1 MPKLVDAAGGAAPLA
16 FLNDQQR
23 AAVLHGDGPLLVVA
37 GAGTGKTRV
46 ITERI
51 RYLLE
56 TQPDLAGEQILG
68 LTFTERAA
76 GEMKWRVSQAVGERG
91 QKVQLSTF
99 HAFCA
104 TILGELDPGSRVL
117 DQIDHWI
124 LLRRNLH
131 LLKLERFARLAEPGQ
146 FLGDF
151 VSFFSRCQD
160 ELVMPDDYQRYADE
174 LSARA
179 RRAASLANDN
189 TVPNDNTPNSGV
201 EPDAALLM
209 QEEAGRQQEIAR
221 AYRASELLLREGRM
235 LTFGSML
242 LGAVRQIDAN
252 PDFAA
257 MLRERF
263 RYILVD
269 EFQDTNIAQLELLW
283 RLAGTHRNILAVG
296 DDDQAIYRFR
306 GASFGSFQIF
316 LEKFAGVRGAS
327 AKTAPVQALTKNYRS
342 TERVLRV
349 ANQVISLNE
358 KSDLFPKKTL
368 TASKPAG
375 EKVRIVELTTAA
387 HEARWVAEEI
397 ARLHA
402 ATEDWRTFAV
412 LYRSHTHRN
421 LLVRELS
428 KRHIPFVIR
437 NLSILE
443 NTLVKDL
450 IAYLRLIASPG
461 DDVACGRVL
470 AMPGWHFA
478 PSDLVRLAERAAK
491 NRGSSLWDSLLAA
504 ASSTDPANAI
514 SSGARAKELVEFIER
529 LRKRARKLSAAELF
543 SELAGELDLG
553 VQAGPDFRPYHA
565 RLAEFIR
572 EWEAKNEK
580 RRLTDFVEYLD
591 LFQEAGGQVSL
602 TEELGKDAVQLMT
615 VHAAKGLEFD
625 HVFILRLTRGAF
637 PVYARKPVLEF
648 PDELMKE
655 ERPRGDFHIQE
666 ERRLFYVALTRAR
679 ERLTLT
685 AVVDNKRNKPSTFL
699 DDILENAALAKK
711 DIARLAPALAPS
723 AQEAKPT
730 AAAESAEGE
739 SQPELFPT
747 SHTEA
752 HVFSDIAHWALQYR
766 PPISEP
772 LQLSASAID
781 TYKMCP
787 QKYLFSYLWKLRS
800 GPHAAMSFGS
810 VMHTTIKHFLGE
822 ARKGRAVAFEEV
834 TAIFEREWT
843 PSGYEDDFQQENY
856 KKAGLEQLR
865 VFHASIIAEMPEIEA
880 QEKSFELPMDENIIL
895 TGRMDQINRF
905 GPGQREIV
913 DYKTG
918 RPKSAED
925 ARKDFQLSL
934 YALAAREV
942 LDFAPARLVFHY
954 LQDNSRVETSR
965 EEKDLKKTRQIISET
980 AANIRAGEF
989 APDPGLFKCRNC
1001 AFRGICPTHEQQ
1013 FVQLE
1018 G

>member
-1 MPKLVDAAGGAAPLA
+1 MGGAAPLA
-16 FLNDQQR
+16 FLNEQQR
-23 AAVLHGDGPLLVVA
+23 AAVLHGEGPLLVVA

-76 GEMKWRVSQAVGERG
+76 GEMKWRVSQTVGERG

-104 TILGELDPGSRVL
+104 TILGELDPGARVL
-117 DQIDHWI
+117 DQTDHWI

-160 ELVMPDDYQRYADE
+160 ELVLPDDYQRYADE

-179 RRAASLANDN
+179 RRAAS
-189 TVPNDNTPNSGV
+189 VPNDNTAGSGM

-221 AYRASELLLREGRM
+221 AYRASELLLREGRL

-242 LGAVRQIDAN
+242 LGAVGQIDAH

-257 MLRERF
+257 RLRERF

-283 RLAGTHRNILAVG
+283 RLAGVHRNIVAVG

-327 AKTAPVQALTKNYRS
+327 AKAAPVQALTRNYRS

-358 KSDLFPKKTL
+358 KSELFPKKTL
-368 TASKPAG
+368 SASKPAG
-375 EKVRIVELTTAA
+375 EKVRIVELTTAT
-387 HEARWVAEEI
+387 HESNWVSDEI
-397 ARLHA
+397 SRLHA
-402 ATEDWRTFAV
+402 AGADWRTFAV

-428 KRHIPFVIR
+428 KRRIPFVIR

-450 IAYLRLIASPG
+450 IAYLRLIAALS

-470 AMPGWHFA
+470 AMPGWRFA

-491 NRGSSLWDSLLAA
+491 NRGSSLWDALNTCAN
-504 ASSTDPANAI
+504 DPALSA
-514 SSGARAKELVEFIER
+514 SLSPGARSKELVVFIER
-529 LRKRARKLSAAELF
+529 FRKRARKLSASELF
-543 SELAGELDLG
+543 GELAGDLDLG
-553 VQAGPDFRPYHA
+553 VQAGPAFRPYHA
-565 RLAEFIR
+565 RLAQFIQ
-572 EWEAKNEK
+572 EWEPKSEK
-580 RRLTDFVEYLD
+580 HRLVDFVEYLD

-602 TEELGKDAVQLMT
+602 TEETGKDAVQLMT

-655 ERPRGDFHIQE
+655 ERPRGDFHVQE

-699 DDILENAALAKK
+699 DDILENAALVRK
-711 DIARLAPALAPS
+711 DIARLAPAPDPLAPET
-723 AQEAKPT
+723 EAT
-730 AAAESAEGE
+730 NNGQSESTDET
-739 SQPELFPT
+739 QPELFPT
-747 SHTEA
+747 DRREA
-752 HVFSDIAHWALQYR
+752 HVFSEIARWALQYR
-766 PPISEP
+766 PPIAEP

-800 GPHAAMSFGS
+800 GTHAAMSFGS
-810 VMHTTIKHFLGE
+810 VMHTTIKHFLAE
-822 ARKGRAVAFEEV
+822 IRKGRTVAFAEV
-834 TAIFEREWT
+834 TEIFEREWT
-843 PSGYEDDFQQENY
+843 PAGFEDNYQEGEY
-856 KKAGLEQLR
+856 KKAGIEQLR
-865 VFHASIIAEMPEIEA
+865 VFHAGMIAEPPEIDA
-880 QEKSFELPMDENIIL
+880 QEKSFELPMDDNIVV
-895 TGRMDQINRF
+895 TGRMDQINKF

-942 LDFAPARLVFHY
+942 LEFTPARLVFHY

-965 EEKDLKKTRQIISET
+965 EEKDLKKTRQIIAET

-1001 AFRGICPTHEQQ
+1001 AFRGICPAHEQQ
-1013 FVQLE
+1013 LVQLE
-1018 G
+1018 S

>member
-1 MPKLVDAAGGAAPLA
+1 MPKLVDATGGAAPLA

-23 AAVLHGDGPLLVVA
+23 AAVLHGEGPLLVVA

-76 GEMKWRVSQAVGERG
+76 GEMKWRVSQSVGERG

-99 HAFCA
+99 HAFCK
-104 TILGELDPGSRVL
+104 TILDELDPGARIL
-117 DQIDHWI
+117 DQTDHWI

-160 ELVMPDDYQRYADE
+160 ELVMPDDYQRYADA

-179 RRAASLANDN
+179 RRATASG
-189 TVPNDNTPNSGV
+189 SGM

-209 QEEAGRQQEIAR
+209 LEEAERQQEIAR

-252 PDFAA
+252 PEFAA
-257 MLRERF
+257 ALRERF

-283 RLAGTHRNILAVG
+283 RLAGTHRNIVAVG

-327 AKTAPVQALTKNYRS
+327 AKTLPVQALTKNYRS

-358 KSDLFPKKTL
+358 KSELFPKKTL

-397 ARLHA
+397 TRLHA
-402 ATEDWRTFAV
+402 AGGDWRAFAV
-412 LYRSHTHRN
+412 LYRSHTHRT
-421 LLVRELS
+421 LLVQELS
-428 KRHIPFVIR
+428 KRRIPFVIR

-450 IAYLRLIASPG
+450 IAYLRLIASPS
-461 DDVACGRVL
+461 DDVACARVL
-470 AMPGWHFA
+470 AMPGWHFV

-491 NRGSSLWDSLLAA
+491 NRGSSMWDALSAA
-504 ASSTDPANAI
+504 ANSADPAQAI
-514 SSGARAKELVEFIER
+514 SPDARAKELVEFIER
-529 LRKRARKLSAAELF
+529 FRKRARKLSASELF
-543 SELAGELDLG
+543 AELAGDLDLG
-553 VQAGPDFRPYHA
+553 VQAGADFRPYHA
-565 RLAEFIR
+565 RLGEFIR
-572 EWEAKNEK
+572 EWEPKSEK
-580 RRLTDFVEYLD
+580 HRLADFVEYLD

-602 TEELGKDAVQLMT
+602 TEEIGKDAVQLMT

-666 ERRLFYVALTRAR
+666 ERRLFYVALTRAQ
-679 ERLTLT
+679 ERLTVT

-699 DDILENAALAKK
+699 DDILENAALVRKE
-711 DIARLAPALAPS
+711 IARLAPTAESVSTDL
-723 AQEAKPT
+723 EAT
-730 AAAESAEGE
+730 DAAESTEA
-739 SQPELFPT
+739 QPELFPT

-752 HVFSDIAHWALQYR
+752 RVFSEIVRWARQYR
-766 PPISEP
+766 PPIPEP

-810 VMHTTIKHFLGE
+810 VMHTTIKHFLAE
-822 ARKGRAVAFEEV
+822 SRKGRAVTFKEV
-834 TAIFEREWT
+834 TEIFEREWT
-843 PSGYEDDFQQENY
+843 PSGYEDDYQQEKY
-856 KKAGLEQLR
+856 KAAGLEQLR
-865 VFHASIIAEMPEIEA
+865 VFHAGMIADLPEIEA
-880 QEKSFELPMDENIIL
+880 QEKSFELPMDDNIVI

-980 AANIRAGEF
+980 AANIRAGDF
-989 APDPGLFKCRNC
+989 SPDPGLFKCRNC
-1001 AFRGICPTHEQQ
+1001 AFRAICPAHEQQ
-1013 FVQLE
+1013 FVQPE
-1018 G
+1018 A